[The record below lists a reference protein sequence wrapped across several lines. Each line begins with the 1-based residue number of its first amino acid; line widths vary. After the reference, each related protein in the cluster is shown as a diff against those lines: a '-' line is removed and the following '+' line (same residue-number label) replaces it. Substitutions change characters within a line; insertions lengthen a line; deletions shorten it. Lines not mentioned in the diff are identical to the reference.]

1 MWPVGYS
8 VLVICACL
16 VCDLPG
22 STVLFINIV
31 LEENL
36 KAHYYLPEADN
47 RNSDGIFT

>member
-1 MWPVGYS
+1 MAS
-8 VLVICACL
+8 VLVVCGTCL

-31 LEENL
+31 FEENL

-47 RNSDGIFT
+47 RNSDGIFTYK